1 MSRLH
6 VPVNQSDRLILP
18 EINQSPMN
26 RMPKIYRSHF
36 SIILANAAKWYSVLF
51 FILLAQLEN
60 IVTGLIRAD
69 QGQPV
74 DLLVVIGVA
83 LGSIGLL
90 LVLLGISYL
99 QWKKTRLIL
108 DQDDLILEKKFL
120 YSKKFTVPIHSIA
133 TINLQQNLFMRVFS
147 LYRVKIDIH
156 SAALADKPDFSLM
169 FKEDIAQEIKAYLEE
184 KIIGIQT
191 ENRLPGTS
199 AASDSAGDA
208 KMSVHAPDLEITFSI
223 PDLVLHALVHQG
235 FLVRLVSIIA
245 SLTVGLITLLTL
257 FMETRQQELLL
268 QKLYAALPLQQ
279 WPVLLAILLLAATA
293 MIVVLILIS
302 AVWNALTYHDFRI
315 KRSASHLS
323 VTYGL
328 FNRKTYSMPVSHVSA
343 IILKQTLLERITHRY
358 ALEAANVGMG
368 DEEKEVSLLCL
379 SLPRARLLTVLA
391 QVLPEYAF
399 DWSLPTPTPLR
410 LIPLLTMAMIA
421 WVVPLLLL
429 SALTTPWIVLPA
441 LLALPYTW
449 LLHRSRSF
457 DVKGSCLIIRSGLL
471 SRRHIFVF
479 IDRIQQLS
487 VKSNPI
493 CRALHLGQG
502 DIIITAPLRYKH
514 FNTGIAQHAWFDHLI
529 AEMSRTARQEINGI
543 RLT

>member
-1 MSRLH
+1 
-6 VPVNQSDRLILP
+6 
-18 EINQSPMN
+18 MN
-26 RMPKIYRSHF
+26 RIHEQVNRAGRPDQPETDQSAAARIPRVYRSHF

-60 IVTGLIRAD
+60 IVTDLIRAD

-74 DLLVVIGVA
+74 DLLVVVGVA

-90 LVLLGISYL
+90 LVLLGVSYL

-108 DQDDLILEKKFL
+108 DQDDLILEKKFF
-120 YSKKFTVPIHSIA
+120 YSKKFTVPIRSIA

-156 SAALADKPDFSLM
+156 SAALADKPDFNLM

-184 KIIGIQT
+184 KIIGIK
-191 ENRLPGTS
+191 
-199 AASDSAGDA
+199 AASDPAA
-208 KMSVHAPDLEITFSI
+208 VAAPVEDGVPPAHEPNFEMTFTLSDLIM
-223 PDLVLHALVHQG
+223 HALVHQG
-235 FLVRLVSIIA
+235 FLVRLLSILA
-245 SLTVGLITLLTL
+245 SLAVGLTTLLTL
-257 FMETRQQELLL
+257 FMENRQQEVLL
-268 QKLYAALPLQQ
+268 QRLYAALPLQQ
-279 WPVLLAILLLAATA
+279 WPLLLALLAAALAA

-315 KRSASHLS
+315 SRSASHLS

-328 FNRKTYSMPVSHVSA
+328 FNRKTYSMPVGRVSA
-343 IILKQTLLERITHRY
+343 IILRQTLLERMTHRY

-379 SLPRARLLTVLA
+379 SLPRKRLLTVLE
-391 QVLPEYAF
+391 QILPEYAF

-410 LIPLLTMAMIA
+410 LIPLLTMTMVC
-421 WVVPLLLL
+421 WVVPLLIL
-429 SALTTPWIVLPA
+429 SALTTPWVVLPA

-471 SRRHIFVF
+471 SRRHVFVF

-487 VKSNPI
+487 VKSDPI

-502 DIIITAPLRYKH
+502 AIIITAPLRYKH
-514 FNTGIAQHAWFDHLI
+514 FSTGIAQYAWFDHLI
-529 AEMSRTARQEINGI
+529 SEMSRIARQEITGI
-543 RLT
+543 RQT